1 MNREKW
7 KGLDSGLMI
16 SVILESMYRFKYSS
30 IDNCSIGCFSDTDI
44 SKQEDPVV
52 IVKVLGNRKQVN
64 MI

>member
-7 KGLDSGLMI
+7 KGLDSGLMN
-16 SVILESMYRFKYSS
+16 SVILESVHRFTYSA
-30 IDNCSIGCFSDTDI
+30 IDNCSIGRFSETDI

-64 MI
+64 VI